1 MNSETGI
8 EHIDEG
14 TVAIYL
20 RVPGEHVVLLQALVE
35 CHEGIGLVRTLS
47 IRKSLVTVLTTP
59 SMRETCLE
67 LLESL
72 KAEVAWEL
80 IPRPREAEEQLYLGY
95 FGKRKGEDAPC

>member
-1 MNSETGI
+1 VTSEACI
-8 EHIDEG
+8 EQIDEG

-20 RVPGEHVVLLQALVE
+20 RVPGEQVVLLQALVE

-59 SMRETCLE
+59 TMRKTCLE

-72 KAEVAWEL
+72 RQEIEWEL